1 MKIKHLIAATAA
13 ALLPMAASA
22 ATLIIPA
29 AGTGTGINQSH
40 WQSELTLHNT
50 GASAMHVRLVFHDA
64 SGAGESAEVDVAA
77 RATVAIEDIV
87 RTRFQRQAATGAIEI
102 VVDDAAAKRLAVT
115 SRTFIRSD
123 RGEFGQDIPAVSVSD
138 AAVAGQVAVLTGP
151 SAVDSTRYNFG
162 LYALSPAPVRRS

>member
-29 AGTGTGINQSH
+29 AGTGSGANGSQ

-50 GASAMHVRLVFHDA
+50 SASTTRVRLVFHDT
-64 SGAGESAEVDVAA
+64 SGAAESTEIEVAS

-87 RTRFQRQAATGAIEI
+87 RTRFQRQSAIGAIEI
-102 VVDDAAAKRLAVT
+102 VVDDAASRKLAVT
-115 SRTFIRSD
+115 LTKKS
-123 RGEFGQDIPAVSVSD
+123 QDSMHWA
-138 AAVAGQVAVLTGP
+138 
-151 SAVDSTRYNFG
+151 
-162 LYALSPAPVRRS
+162 